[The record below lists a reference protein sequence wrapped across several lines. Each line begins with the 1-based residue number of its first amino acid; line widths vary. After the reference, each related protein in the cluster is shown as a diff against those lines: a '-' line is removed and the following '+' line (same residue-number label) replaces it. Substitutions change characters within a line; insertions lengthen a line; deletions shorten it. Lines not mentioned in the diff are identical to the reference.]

1 MQNYLSG
8 LFVSFILHLGLVLS
22 FANFFQIDNLYSL
35 NKVEPMPAYL
45 VFEKPQVITKKK
57 NIKKV
62 KELIQEEP
70 IISPTVLETANAKAE
85 IETVKVEK
93 DLLLKQILGEE
104 IKSSVEEISYYSN
117 LIRDQVIIN
126 WKQPSSAKKGMS
138 AEILITLVP
147 TGEIV
152 QVKLT
157 KTSGNQAFDS
167 SALNAIQKVSKF
179 EGLDM
184 SRRLFDN
191 NFRKFTLVFNPE
203 N

>member
-8 LFVSFILHLGLVLS
+8 FFVSFILHLGLVLS

-45 VFEKPQVITKKK
+45 VFEKPLVISKKK

-93 DLLLKQILGEE
+93 NLLLKQILGEE

-184 SRRLFDN
+184 GRRLFDN

>member
-8 LFVSFILHLGLVLS
+8 FFVSFILHLGLVLS

-104 IKSSVEEISYYSN
+104 IKSSAEEISYYSN

-179 EGLDM
+179 EGLEM
-184 SRRLFDN
+184 GRRLFDN

>member
-8 LFVSFILHLGLVLS
+8 FFVSFILHLGLVLS

-93 DLLLKQILGEE
+93 NLLLKQILGEE
-104 IKSSVEEISYYSN
+104 IKSSVEETSYYSN

-184 SRRLFDN
+184 GRRLFDN

>member
-8 LFVSFILHLGLVLS
+8 FFVSFILHLGLVLS

-126 WKQPSSAKKGMS
+126 WKQPSSTKKGMS

-147 TGEIV
+147 TGEII
-152 QVKLT
+152 QVKLI

-167 SALNAIQKVSKF
+167 STLNAIQKVSKF
-179 EGLDM
+179 DGLDM

>member
-8 LFVSFILHLGLVLS
+8 FFVSFILHLGLVLS
-22 FANFFQIDNLYSL
+22 FANFFQLDNLYSL

-45 VFEKPQVITKKK
+45 VFEKPLVISKKK

-104 IKSSVEEISYYSN
+104 IKSSVDEISYYSN

-157 KTSGNQAFDS
+157 KTSGNQAFNS

-179 EGLDM
+179 DGLDM
-184 SRRLFDN
+184 GRRLFDN

>member
-8 LFVSFILHLGLVLS
+8 FFISFILHLGLVLS

-45 VFEKPQVITKKK
+45 VFEKPLVITKKK

-62 KELIQEEP
+62 KELIQEEL

-93 DLLLKQILGEE
+93 DLLLKQILGKE

-152 QVKLT
+152 RVKLT
-157 KTSGNQAFDS
+157 KTSGSQAFDG
-167 SALNAIQKVSKF
+167 SALNAVQKVSKF

-184 SRRLFDN
+184 GRRLFDN

>member
-8 LFVSFILHLGLVLS
+8 FFVSFILHLGLVLS

-45 VFEKPQVITKKK
+45 VFEKPLVIAKKK

-104 IKSSVEEISYYSN
+104 IKGSVEEISYYSN

-152 QVKLT
+152 QVKLI

-167 SALNAIQKVSKF
+167 STLNAIQKVSKF
-179 EGLDM
+179 DGLDM

>member
-8 LFVSFILHLGLVLS
+8 FFVSLFLHLGLVLS

-126 WKQPSSAKKGMS
+126 WKQP
-138 AEILITLVP
+138 EIGRAHV
-147 TGEIV
+147 
-152 QVKLT
+152 
-157 KTSGNQAFDS
+157 
-167 SALNAIQKVSKF
+167 
-179 EGLDM
+179 
-184 SRRLFDN
+184 
-191 NFRKFTLVFNPE
+191 
-203 N
+203 

>member
-8 LFVSFILHLGLVLS
+8 FIVSFILHLGLVLS

-45 VFEKPQVITKKK
+45 VFEKPQVITQKK

-70 IISPTVLETANAKAE
+70 IISSTVLETANAKAE

-93 DLLLKQILGEE
+93 DLLLKQILGKE

-126 WKQPSSAKKGMS
+126 WKQPGSAKKGMS

-167 SALNAIQKVSKF
+167 SALNAVQKVSKF

-184 SRRLFDN
+184 GRRFFDN

>member
-8 LFVSFILHLGLVLS
+8 FFVSFILHLGLVLS

-45 VFEKPQVITKKK
+45 VFEKPLVIAKKK

-93 DLLLKQILGEE
+93 NLLLKQILGEE

-184 SRRLFDN
+184 GRRLFDN

>member
-8 LFVSFILHLGLVLS
+8 FFVSFILHLGLVLS

-45 VFEKPQVITKKK
+45 VFEKPLVISKKK

-152 QVKLT
+152 QIKLT

-167 SALNAIQKVSKF
+167 SALNATQKVSKF

-184 SRRLFDN
+184 GRRLFDN
-191 NFRKFTLVFNPE
+191 NFRKFTLVFNP
-203 N
+203 

>member
-8 LFVSFILHLGLVLS
+8 FFVSFILHLGLVLS

-45 VFEKPQVITKKK
+45 VFEKPLVISKKK

-62 KELIQEEP
+62 KELIQKEP

-104 IKSSVEEISYYSN
+104 IKCSVEEISYYSN

-152 QVKLT
+152 QVKLI

-167 SALNAIQKVSKF
+167 STLNAIQKVSKF
-179 EGLDM
+179 DGLDM

>member
-1 MQNYLSG
+1 MQNYLTG
-8 LFVSFILHLGLVLS
+8 FFVSLFLHLGLVLS
-22 FANFFQIDNLYSL
+22 FANFFQLDNLYSL

-62 KELIQEEP
+62 KELIQEEL
-70 IISPTVLETANAKAE
+70 IIDPAVIETANAKAE

-93 DLLLKQILGEE
+93 DLLLKQILGKEV
-104 IKSSVEEISYYSN
+104 KDSVEEISYYSN

-157 KTSGNQAFDS
+157 KTSGNQAFDG
-167 SALNAIQKVSKF
+167 SALNAVQKVSKF

-184 SRRLFDN
+184 GRRLFDN

>member
-8 LFVSFILHLGLVLS
+8 FFVSFILHLGLVLS
-22 FANFFQIDNLYSL
+22 FANFFQINNLYSL

-179 EGLDM
+179 DGLDM
-184 SRRLFDN
+184 GRRLFDN

>member
-8 LFVSFILHLGLVLS
+8 FFVSFILHLGLVLS

-45 VFEKPQVITKKK
+45 VFEKPLVISKKK

-167 SALNAIQKVSKF
+167 STLNAIQKVSKF

-184 SRRLFDN
+184 GRRLFDN

>member
-8 LFVSFILHLGLVLS
+8 FIVSFILHLGLVLS

-104 IKSSVEEISYYSN
+104 IKSSAEEISYYSN

-167 SALNAIQKVSKF
+167 STLNAIQKVSKF

-184 SRRLFDN
+184 SRRSVSYTHL
-191 NFRKFTLVFNPE
+191 TLPTICSV
-203 N
+203 

>member
-8 LFVSFILHLGLVLS
+8 FFVSFILHLGLVLS

-104 IKSSVEEISYYSN
+104 IKSSTEEISYYSN

-147 TGEIV
+147 TGEII
-152 QVKLT
+152 QVKLI

-167 SALNAIQKVSKF
+167 STLNAIQKVSKF
-179 EGLDM
+179 DGLDM

>member
-8 LFVSFILHLGLVLS
+8 FFVSFILHLGLVLS

-45 VFEKPQVITKKK
+45 VYEKPQVITKKK

-93 DLLLKQILGEE
+93 NLLLKQILGEE

-167 SALNAIQKVSKF
+167 STLNAIQKVSKF

>member
-8 LFVSFILHLGLVLS
+8 FFVSFILHLGLVLS

-62 KELIQEEP
+62 KELIQEEL
-70 IISPTVLETANAKAE
+70 IIDPAVIETANAKAE

-167 SALNAIQKVSKF
+167 STLNAIQKVSKF

>member
-8 LFVSFILHLGLVLS
+8 FFVSFILHLGLVLS

-57 NIKKV
+57 NIKKI
-62 KELIQEEP
+62 KELIQEES
-70 IISPTVLETANAKAE
+70 IIFPTVLETANAKAE

-126 WKQPSSAKKGMS
+126 WKQPGSAKKGMS

-184 SRRLFDN
+184 GRRLFDN

>member
-8 LFVSFILHLGLVLS
+8 FFVSFILHLGLVLS

-45 VFEKPQVITKKK
+45 VFEKPLVISKKK

-62 KELIQEEP
+62 KELIQKEP

-85 IETVKVEK
+85 IETVKAEK
-93 DLLLKQILGEE
+93 NLLLKQILGEE

-152 QVKLT
+152 QVKLI

-167 SALNAIQKVSKF
+167 STLNAIQKVSKF
-179 EGLDM
+179 DGLDM

>member
-8 LFVSFILHLGLVLS
+8 FFVSFILHLGLVLS

-45 VFEKPQVITKKK
+45 VFEKPLVISKKK

-85 IETVKVEK
+85 IETVKAEK
-93 DLLLKQILGEE
+93 NLLLKQILGEE

-152 QVKLT
+152 QVKLI

-184 SRRLFDN
+184 GRRLFDN

>member
-8 LFVSFILHLGLVLS
+8 FFVSLFLHLGLVLS

-62 KELIQEEP
+62 KELIQEEL
-70 IISPTVLETANAKAE
+70 IIDPAVIETANAKAE

-93 DLLLKQILGEE
+93 DLLLKQILGKE

-126 WKQPSSAKKGMS
+126 WKQPGSAKKGMS

-157 KTSGNQAFDS
+157 KTSGNQAFDG
-167 SALNAIQKVSKF
+167 SALNAVQKVSKF

-184 SRRLFDN
+184 GRRLFDN

>member
-8 LFVSFILHLGLVLS
+8 FFISLFLHLGLVLS
-22 FANFFQIDNLYSL
+22 FANFFQLDNLYSL

-62 KELIQEEP
+62 KELIQEEL
-70 IISPTVLETANAKAE
+70 IIDPAVIETANAKAE

-93 DLLLKQILGEE
+93 DLLLKQILGKEV
-104 IKSSVEEISYYSN
+104 KDSVEEISYYSN

-157 KTSGNQAFDS
+157 KTSGNQAFDG
-167 SALNAIQKVSKF
+167 SALNAVQKVSKF

-184 SRRLFDN
+184 GRRLFDN

>member
-8 LFVSFILHLGLVLS
+8 FFVSFILHLGLVLS

-45 VFEKPQVITKKK
+45 VFEKPLVITKKK

-62 KELIQEEP
+62 KELIPEEP

-104 IKSSVEEISYYSN
+104 IKSSVEEISFYSN

-184 SRRLFDN
+184 GRRLFDN

>member
-8 LFVSFILHLGLVLS
+8 FFISFILHLGLVLS

-45 VFEKPQVITKKK
+45 VFEKPLVIAKKK

-62 KELIQEEP
+62 KELIQEET

-126 WKQPSSAKKGMS
+126 WKQPSSATKGMS

-184 SRRLFDN
+184 GRRLFDN

>member
-8 LFVSFILHLGLVLS
+8 FFVSFILHLGLVLS

-93 DLLLKQILGEE
+93 DLLLKQILSEE

-167 SALNAIQKVSKF
+167 STLNAIQKVSKF

>member
-8 LFVSFILHLGLVLS
+8 FFVSFILHLGLVLS

-93 DLLLKQILGEE
+93 NLLLKQILGEE

>member
-8 LFVSFILHLGLVLS
+8 FFVSLFLHLGLVLS
-22 FANFFQIDNLYSL
+22 FANFFQLDNLYSL

-62 KELIQEEP
+62 KELIQEEL
-70 IISPTVLETANAKAE
+70 IIDPAVIETANAKAE

-93 DLLLKQILGEE
+93 DLLLKQILGKEV
-104 IKSSVEEISYYSN
+104 KDSVEEISYYSN

-157 KTSGNQAFDS
+157 KTSGNQAFDG
-167 SALNAIQKVSKF
+167 SALNAVQKVSRF

-184 SRRLFDN
+184 GRRLFDN

>member
-8 LFVSFILHLGLVLS
+8 FFVSFILHLGLVLS

-45 VFEKPQVITKKK
+45 VFEKPLVISKKK

-179 EGLDM
+179 DGLDM

>member
-8 LFVSFILHLGLVLS
+8 FFVSFILHLGLVLS

-45 VFEKPQVITKKK
+45 VYEKPLVIAKKK

-70 IISPTVLETANAKAE
+70 IIGPTVLESANSKAE
-85 IETVKVEK
+85 IETVKAEK
-93 DLLLKQILGEE
+93 NLLLKQILGEE

-184 SRRLFDN
+184 GRRLFDN

>member
-8 LFVSFILHLGLVLS
+8 FFVSLFLHLGLVLS
-22 FANFFQIDNLYSL
+22 FANFFQLDNLYSL

-45 VFEKPQVITKKK
+45 VFENPQVITKKK

-62 KELIQEEP
+62 KELIQEEL
-70 IISPTVLETANAKAE
+70 IIDPAVIETANAKAE
-85 IETVKVEK
+85 IEAVKVEK
-93 DLLLKQILGEE
+93 DLLLKQILGKEV
-104 IKSSVEEISYYSN
+104 KDSVEEISYYSN

-157 KTSGNQAFDS
+157 KTSGNQAFDG
-167 SALNAIQKVSKF
+167 SALNAVQKVSRF

-184 SRRLFDN
+184 GRRLFDN

>member
-8 LFVSFILHLGLVLS
+8 FFVSFILHLGLVLS

-93 DLLLKQILGEE
+93 DLLLRQILGKE

-184 SRRLFDN
+184 GRRLFDN

>member
-8 LFVSFILHLGLVLS
+8 FFVSFILHLGLVLS

-45 VFEKPQVITKKK
+45 VFEKPPVISKKK

-62 KELIQEEP
+62 KELIQKEP

-93 DLLLKQILGEE
+93 NLLLKQILGEE

-184 SRRLFDN
+184 GRRLFDN

>member
-8 LFVSFILHLGLVLS
+8 FFVSFILHLGLVLS

-104 IKSSVEEISYYSN
+104 IKSSAEEISYYSN

-167 SALNAIQKVSKF
+167 STLNAIQKVSKF
-179 EGLDM
+179 DGLDM

>member
-8 LFVSFILHLGLVLS
+8 FFVSFILHLGLVLS

-45 VFEKPQVITKKK
+45 VFEKPLVITKKK

-152 QVKLT
+152 QVKLI

-167 SALNAIQKVSKF
+167 STLNAIQKVSKF
-179 EGLDM
+179 DGLDM

>member
-8 LFVSFILHLGLVLS
+8 FFVSFILHLGLVLS

-126 WKQPSSAKKGMS
+126 WKQPGSAKKGMS

-167 SALNAIQKVSKF
+167 STLNAIQKVSKF

>member
-8 LFVSFILHLGLVLS
+8 FFVSFILHLGLVLS

-45 VFEKPQVITKKK
+45 VFEKPLVISKKK

-152 QVKLT
+152 QIKLT

-184 SRRLFDN
+184 GRRLFDN